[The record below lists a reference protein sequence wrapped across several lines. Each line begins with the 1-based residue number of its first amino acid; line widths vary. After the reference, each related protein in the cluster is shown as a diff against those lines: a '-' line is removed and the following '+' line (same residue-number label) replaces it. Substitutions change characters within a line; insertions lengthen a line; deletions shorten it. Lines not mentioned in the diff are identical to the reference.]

1 MSTKKAALSDGLILE
16 RCAADYTPTFPR
28 KKDSVT
34 AETLARLLDGQTITQ
49 REAYDRLSTV
59 NIART
64 IFDLRRYGW
73 PVITTDELPTPATEE
88 SPPMAAIPS
97 PLTLLPGM
105 PTGNTSATSMPPERH
120 GGRNERNHAEMGRYR
135 PARQPRCVV

>member
-1 MSTKKAALSDGLILE
+1 MEMKKAAPKDGLNQVT
-16 RCAADYTPTFPR
+16 APADYTPTFPR

-59 NIART
+59 NIPRT

-73 PVITTDELPTPATEE
+73 PVITTPEE
-88 SPPMAAIPS
+88 SP
-97 PLTLLPGM
+97 T
-105 PTGNTSATSMPPERH
+105 RD
-120 GGRNERNHAEMGRYR
+120 GRIARY
-135 PARQPRCVV
+135 ARYSLASDVTAKYADPQYIQDVYVARKTRRAS

>member
-1 MSTKKAALSDGLILE
+1 METKKAALSDGLNQTL
-16 RCAADYTPTFPR
+16 AGADYTPTFPR

-64 IFDLRRYGW
+64 IFDLRCYGW
-73 PVITTDELPTPATEE
+73 PVITTPEE
-88 SPPMAAIPS
+88 SPTRDGRI
-97 PLTLLPGM
+97 
-105 PTGNTSATSMPPERH
+105 ATY
-120 GGRNERNHAEMGRYR
+120 GRYSLSPDVIAKYADR
-135 PARQPRCVV
+135 QYICDVYAARKARRAS

>member
-49 REAYDRLSTV
+49 REAYDRLSIV

-73 PVITTDELPTPATEE
+73 PVITTDETSHTRDGRIATY
-88 SPPMAAIPS
+88 
-97 PLTLLPGM
+97 
-105 PTGNTSATSMPPERH
+105 
-120 GGRNERNHAEMGRYR
+120 GRYSLA
-135 PARQPRCVV
+135 PDVIARYADRQYICDVYAARKARRAQ

>member
-34 AETLARLLDGQTITQ
+34 AETLARLLDGQTISQ

-73 PVITTDELPTPATEE
+73 PVITTDETSHTRDGRIATY
-88 SPPMAAIPS
+88 
-97 PLTLLPGM
+97 
-105 PTGNTSATSMPPERH
+105 
-120 GGRNERNHAEMGRYR
+120 GRYSLA
-135 PARQPRCVV
+135 PDVIARYADRQYICDVYAARKARRAQ

>member
-16 RCAADYTPTFPR
+16 RCAADYTPTFPP

-73 PVITTDELPTPATEE
+73 PVITTDETAHTRDGRIATYARYSL
-88 SPPMAAIPS
+88 SPDVIARYADRQYICDVYAA
-97 PLTLLPGM
+97 
-105 PTGNTSATSMPPERH
+105 RK
-120 GGRNERNHAEMGRYR
+120 
-135 PARQPRCVV
+135 ARRAQ

>member
-1 MSTKKAALSDGLILE
+1 MRTKKAALSDGLNRSI
-16 RCAADYTPTFPR
+16 APADYTPTFPP

-73 PVITTDELPTPATEE
+73 PVITTGETAHTRDGRIATY
-88 SPPMAAIPS
+88 
-97 PLTLLPGM
+97 
-105 PTGNTSATSMPPERH
+105 
-120 GGRNERNHAEMGRYR
+120 GRYSL
-135 PARQPRCVV
+135 PADVIARHTDPQYIRDVYAARKARRAQ

>member
-1 MSTKKAALSDGLILE
+1 MSTKKAALSDGINL
-16 RCAADYTPTFPR
+16 RGGADYTPTFPP

-73 PVITTDELPTPATEE
+73 PVITTDETSHTRDGRIATY
-88 SPPMAAIPS
+88 
-97 PLTLLPGM
+97 
-105 PTGNTSATSMPPERH
+105 
-120 GGRNERNHAEMGRYR
+120 GRYSLA
-135 PARQPRCVV
+135 PDVIARYADRQYICDVYAARKARRAQ

>member
-1 MSTKKAALSDGLILE
+1 MRTKKAALSDGLILE
-16 RCAADYTPTFPR
+16 RCAADYTPTFPP

-73 PVITTDELPTPATEE
+73 PVITTLEE
-88 SPPMAAIPS
+88 SPTRDGRI
-97 PLTLLPGM
+97 
-105 PTGNTSATSMPPERH
+105 ATY
-120 GGRNERNHAEMGRYR
+120 GRYSLA
-135 PARQPRCVV
+135 PDVIAKYADPQYICDVYAARKARRAS

>member
-1 MSTKKAALSDGLILE
+1 MEKEKATLKGGQNTE
-16 RCAADYTPTFPR
+16 RYAADYTPTFPP

-73 PVITTDELPTPATEE
+73 PVITTLEE
-88 SPPMAAIPS
+88 SPTRDGRI
-97 PLTLLPGM
+97 
-105 PTGNTSATSMPPERH
+105 ATY
-120 GGRNERNHAEMGRYR
+120 GRYSLAPDVIAKYADR
-135 PARQPRCVV
+135 QYICDVYAARKARRAS

>member
-1 MSTKKAALSDGLILE
+1 MRTKKAALSDGLNRSI
-16 RCAADYTPTFPR
+16 APADYTPTFPP

-34 AETLARLLDGQTITQ
+34 AETLARLLDGQTLTQ

-73 PVITTDELPTPATEE
+73 PVITTGETAHTRDGRIATY
-88 SPPMAAIPS
+88 
-97 PLTLLPGM
+97 
-105 PTGNTSATSMPPERH
+105 
-120 GGRNERNHAEMGRYR
+120 GRYSL
-135 PARQPRCVV
+135 PADVIARHTDPQYIRDVYAARKARRAQ

>member
-1 MSTKKAALSDGLILE
+1 MSTKKAAPKGGINLRGG
-16 RCAADYTPTFPR
+16 ADYTPTFPR

-73 PVITTDELPTPATEE
+73 PVITTPEE
-88 SPPMAAIPS
+88 SPTRDGRI
-97 PLTLLPGM
+97 
-105 PTGNTSATSMPPERH
+105 ATY
-120 GGRNERNHAEMGRYR
+120 GRYSLAPDVIAKYADR
-135 PARQPRCVV
+135 QYICDVYAARKARRAS

>member
-73 PVITTDELPTPATEE
+73 PVITTDETSHTRDGRIATY
-88 SPPMAAIPS
+88 
-97 PLTLLPGM
+97 
-105 PTGNTSATSMPPERH
+105 
-120 GGRNERNHAEMGRYR
+120 GRYSLA
-135 PARQPRCVV
+135 PDVIARYADRQYICDVYAARKARRAQ

>member
-1 MSTKKAALSDGLILE
+1 MRTKKAALSDGLNRSI
-16 RCAADYTPTFPR
+16 APADYTPTFPP

-73 PVITTDELPTPATEE
+73 PVITTGETAHTRDGRIATY
-88 SPPMAAIPS
+88 
-97 PLTLLPGM
+97 
-105 PTGNTSATSMPPERH
+105 
-120 GGRNERNHAEMGRYR
+120 GRYSL
-135 PARQPRCVV
+135 PADVIARHTDRQYIRDVYAARKARRAQ